1 MFSCEFCEISKKTF
15 FTEHVWT
22 TASSWT
28 CGRDNYWLK
37 IDIFIDRIHWFVKGI
52 WHCKYSML
60 LEKLHLYRVQGKH
73 LQWFKSYLFHK
84 KQYIVSNKKSTFNQT
99 ITCGVPRGSI
109 LGLLLFLIYVN
120 DLHRASA
127 CINPI
132 MFADDKNLFYLNK
145 NLKAFETMNFEF
157 LYGWKQTIYP

>member
-1 MFSCEFCEISKKTF
+1 
-15 FTEHVWT
+15 
-22 TASSWT
+22 
-28 CGRDNYWLK
+28 
-37 IDIFIDRIHWFVKGI
+37 
-52 WHCKYSML
+52 ML

-84 KQYIVSNKKSTFNQT
+84 KQYIVSNKKSTFSQS

-132 MFADDKNLFYLNK
+132 MFADDTNLFYLNK
-145 NLKAFETMNFEF
+145 NLKTFETMNFEF